1 MVAVLANSLDTFSS
15 MQNLATEIITA
26 VTYNDELSEYT
37 ISHDLSQARYS
48 EVATVD
54 RPVVITAKNTVVV
67 LTALWLFL
75 PVRGFHEGTSGNQ
88 LI

>member
-1 MVAVLANSLDTFSS
+1 MVAVLANSLDTFNS

-48 EVATVD
+48 EVATMD
-54 RPVVITAKNTVVV
+54 RPGVITAKKHSSGVDWFVVISSYER
-67 LTALWLFL
+67 L
-75 PVRGFHEGTSGNQ
+75 P
-88 LI
+88 